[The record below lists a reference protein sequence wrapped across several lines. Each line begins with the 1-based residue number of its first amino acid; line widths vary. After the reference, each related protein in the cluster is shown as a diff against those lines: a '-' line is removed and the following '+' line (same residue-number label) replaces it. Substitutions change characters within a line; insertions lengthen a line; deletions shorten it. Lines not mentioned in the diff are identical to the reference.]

1 MANYFDAFFLL
12 KFRLW
17 SQSEK
22 LLDLTFARIES
33 NPISVSFIHFLRLKK
48 YRYNTTFFFSLQPE
62 ICWIR
67 IILGSSL
74 LPNYSHT
81 DYFYQI
87 IAKDARNS
95 SHSRAAR
102 FIFTPISTFRWTKLN
117 YKMVQNWYFCLVLEN
132 QNNYKGDLTNVV
144 LSLIF
149 LFFKIS
155 SCYNVS
161 FELCR

>member
-87 IAKDARNS
+87 IGKDALLTLTGS
-95 SHSRAAR
+95 SVYLHTN
-102 FIFTPISTFRWTKLN
+102 INISLDKTQLQNGPKLILLPGFG
-117 YKMVQNWYFCLVLEN
+117 KS
-132 QNNYKGDLTNVV
+132 K
-144 LSLIF
+144 
-149 LFFKIS
+149 
-155 SCYNVS
+155 
-161 FELCR
+161 